1 MFNRYLATAIVAVC
15 MLAASPVRLAY
26 ADEASHRQAAEEL
39 LVVSES
45 DKNFEKGF
53 LVGYNATVKD
63 LPPEMQKAGLAFG
76 AKYLTWDA
84 IKEDVIKLHM
94 ENFTEE
100 ELKDITAFYR
110 TATGKKSI
118 SLMPVL
124 LAKNVEIVQQK
135 LAEHRDELIE
145 NMTAAKKEVDAR
157 MAREAQEKPQPDAPP
172 LK

>member
-1 MFNRYLATAIVAVC
+1 MSNRYLATAIIAVC
-15 MLAASPVRLAY
+15 LLAASPVMPAH
-26 ADEASHRQAAEEL
+26 ADEASHRRVAEEL
-39 LVVSES
+39 LILSES

-53 LVGYNATVKD
+53 LLGYNATVKD

-94 ENFTEE
+94 ESFTEE

-110 TATGKKSI
+110 TPTGKKSI
-118 SLMPVL
+118 SLMPTL

-135 LAEHRDELIE
+135 LAEHRDELITS
-145 NMTAAKKEVDAR
+145 MAAAKKEVDAR
-157 MAREAQEKPQPDAPP
+157 LAREAQEKAQPDAPP
-172 LK
+172 PK